1 MDVGPRVTTGEIWL
15 WRRGADYTGTLTVR
29 GTNTLPVRSL
39 TVRAPAPAAAAALAM
54 TVDTPEGPVT
64 LAGTLAPDGGT
75 MQGTVTY
82 HAGQLYQ
89 LEARRRATP

>member
-1 MDVGPRVTTGEIWL
+1 
-15 WRRGADYTGTLTVR
+15 
-29 GTNTLPVRSL
+29 VRSL

-64 LAGTLAPDGGT
+64 LAGTLAADGGT

-82 HAGQLYQ
+82 HAGQLYR